1 MSQSFFPSIS
11 RRAFLKVS
19 AVTAALAAVGAKL
32 GNDAPLLQHALAAPL
47 AAGEETF
54 GYTYCDMCNQV
65 PKCGVKVYVRDG
77 VVTRLESRTN
87 YPNDP
92 LCAKGMSLLQ
102 EEYHPARLL
111 YPMKRTAPKGTEDS
125 KWVRISWDEAYDTI
139 AKKLNEIKTRD
150 GADKVLFMTGD
161 PKEMRPPLQRLAY
174 TFGSP
179 NYGTES
185 STCARAT
192 QVAAM
197 LTFGFSGTGAMPS
210 AQTKTC
216 LIWSKNTAWSG
227 PYDMW
232 KLLDAKDRGCK
243 FIVVDPRL
251 TPTVRNLADIHL
263 QLRPGTDGALALG
276 LIHVVIKENLYDAD
290 FVGKW
295 VHGFDELKEYVKEFT
310 PDKVE
315 KITWVSAAKIVEAA
329 RLFATTRPAT
339 WIGSASPT
347 VHSVNA
353 AQNHRAILSLYALTG
368 NIDTPG
374 GWTLATNPLPTA
386 DGAFNRYREIG
397 VKMTDKR
404 ADIKAF
410 PVWAEINDEI
420 QVNLIPEY
428 VKEGKIKAGV
438 FFGVNAMMWPQS
450 HEYQEAFKNMEF
462 AVAVDY
468 FTRPW
473 THNFVDMILPSATA
487 LERMAPLA
495 VFGRQ
500 IFHRKPV
507 VKPLGEAREDW
518 QIIFELGAK
527 FGYGKEFWNG
537 NVEAGINFI
546 LEPVNLTSEKLL
558 ANPEMVAIVPPPGP
572 EQYKKYELGLLR
584 ADKKPGFNTPTGKVE
599 IASEVLKKHKL
610 DPLPV
615 YKEPLES
622 PISTPDL
629 AKKFPLILNTGS
641 RLPFYTHSKLRELPW
656 LREIMP
662 HPVVRISP
670 ADATKRGLKDGDDV
684 VLETSLG
691 SIKMKV
697 EVTNLVMPG
706 VTDIFHGWQQANVNE
721 LITRKFDPIS
731 GYPPFKEGLC
741 EVRKA

>member
-1 MSQSFFPSIS
+1 MSHALFHSMT
-11 RRAFLKVS
+11 RRRFLQLSV
-19 AVTAALAAVGAKL
+19 VTAALAAVGGKA
-32 GNDAPLLQHALAAPL
+32 ASESPIVEQAFAAP
-47 AAGEETF
+47 AMAGAETSA
-54 GYTYCDMCNQV
+54 YTYCDMCNQV
-65 PKCGVKVYVRDG
+65 PKCGIKAYVRDG
-77 VVTRLESRTN
+77 VITRLESRTN

-92 LCAKGMSLLQ
+92 ICAKGMSLLQ
-102 EEYHPARLL
+102 EEYHPSRLL
-111 YPMKRTAPKGTEDS
+111 YPMKRTTPKSTDDP
-125 KWVRISWDEAYDTI
+125 KWTRISWDEAYETI
-139 AKKLNEIKTRD
+139 AKKLNEIKARD

-192 QVAAM
+192 ATAAT
-197 LTFGFSGTGAMPS
+197 LVFGFSGTGAAPT

-216 LIWSKNTAWSG
+216 LIWSKNPAWSG

-232 KLLDAKDRGCK
+232 KLLDAKERGTK
-243 FIVVDPRL
+243 FIVVDPRF

-276 LIHVVIKENLYDAD
+276 MINVMIDEALYDND
-290 FVGKW
+290 FVTRW
-295 VHGFDELKEYVKEFT
+295 VYGFEDLKAYVKDFT

-315 KITWVSAAKIVEAA
+315 KITWVPAEKIAQAA
-329 RLFATTRPAT
+329 RLFATNKPGT

-347 VHSVNA
+347 VHSTNA
-353 AQNHRAILSLYALTG
+353 GQNHRAILSLFALSG
-368 NIDTPG
+368 NLDIPG

-386 DGAFNRYREIG
+386 DSAFNRYREVG
-397 VKMTDKR
+397 VKLADKR
-404 ADIKAF
+404 ADAKAF

-428 VKEGKIKAGV
+428 VKEGKIKAGL

-450 HEYQEAFKNMEF
+450 HEYQQAFKSMEF
-462 AVAVDY
+462 IAAADY
-468 FTRPW
+468 FVRPW
-473 THNFVDMILPSATA
+473 THNFVDIILPAATA

-500 IFHRKPV
+500 VFHRDPI
-507 VKPLGEAREDW
+507 VKPQGEAKEDW
-518 QIIFELGAK
+518 QIIFDIGTKL
-527 FGYGKEFWNG
+527 GYGKEFWNG
-537 NVEAGINFI
+537 SVEAGLNFI
-546 LEPVNLTSEKLL
+546 LEPINTTVEKLR
-558 ANPEMVAIVPPPGP
+558 ANPEMVVTIPSPGP

-584 ADKKPGFNTPTGKVE
+584 SDKKPGFNTPTGKVE
-599 IASEVLKKHKL
+599 IASQVLKKYGL

-622 PISTPDL
+622 PMSTPDL

-641 RLPFYTHSKLRELPW
+641 RLPFFTHSKLRELPW

-662 HPVVRISP
+662 DPVVRLNP
-670 ADATKRGLKDGDDV
+670 QDATKRGIKPGDDV
-684 VLETSLG
+684 LVETSLG
-691 SIKMKV
+691 NIKVKA

-706 VTDIFHGWQQANVNE
+706 VIDIFHGWQNANVNN
-721 LITRKFDPIS
+721 LIARKFDPIT